1 MAGSSDRIAAA
12 LAQTEEELARLD
24 RELSEIALLDQQ
36 ARAESTRHELKRGQA
51 ADRLAALQVR
61 HDVDPTEIRDAT
73 AQLITLTRRSA
84 LMEAQVDILEGKQK
98 ALARFRDRAA
108 ALSDALRPTP
118 EEAEA
123 AGDEPDAATAASL
136 ARAIMT
142 AQEDLRRDIARAMHD
157 GPAQSLTN
165 IILQA
170 QIVERLVA
178 QDPARVATEASR
190 LVEMVQRTLEATKA
204 FIFEVR
210 PMVLDDLGLVPTLR
224 RSARDRGRRARVPI
238 DFESLGPDRRLAPEL
253 ESAIYRIVDEA
264 VSGFME
270 TEPSRLTIRLDWSTT
285 DLHARVRAVRT
296 EETTL
301 ALPAGGLPQVAGDAD
316 LGTNQQGDDLPP
328 ALAAMIREQR
338 EGAAAARSAAIVAA
352 VKATSLP
359 AQTWR
364 EIQQR
369 AATSELVIAL
379 LEEGRALDVT
389 AVFAARSPE
398 KVAAESTERNAAT
411 ST

>member
-1 MAGSSDRIAAA
+1 VAGSSDRIAAA

-51 ADRLAALQVR
+51 GDRLAALQAR
-61 HDVDPTEIRDAT
+61 HDVDPAEIRDAT
-73 AQLITLTRRSA
+73 AQLMTLTRRSA

-108 ALSDALRPTP
+108 ALSDALRPTA

-123 AGDEPDAATAASL
+123 AADEPDVATAASL

-178 QDPARVATEASR
+178 QDPARVAIEASR

-238 DFESLGPDRRLAPEL
+238 DFESLGPDRRLVPEL

-285 DLHARVRAVRT
+285 DLHARIRAVRT
-296 EETTL
+296 EETAL
-301 ALPAGGLPQVAGDAD
+301 AMPAGGVPPVADD
-316 LGTNQQGDDLPP
+316 VELGTNQQGDDLPP
-328 ALAAMIREQR
+328 ALAAMIKEQR
-338 EGAAAARSAAIVAA
+338 EGAAAARTAAIVAA
-352 VKATSLP
+352 VRATSLP

-369 AATSELVIAL
+369 AATSELAVAL
-379 LEEGRALDVT
+379 LEDGRALDVT
-389 AVFAARSPE
+389 AIFAARSPE
-398 KVAAESTERNAAT
+398 RVTSEGTEHSGTGST
-411 ST
+411 